1 MRFLSTISG
10 RLDGKGRVSI
20 PAAFRSV
27 LEADGYPGL
36 FMHQALDVPALDC
49 GGNRLLAEIDGLI
62 ERFPAYSEARDLM
75 ATALLGGAEQLK
87 PDPEGRILLP
97 ERFKAHAGIT
107 GAVVFVGMG
116 DRFRIWEPERFSRHL
131 AEAKAKVLA
140 VRTALAGGN
149 PWAGPASGDRET

>member
-20 PAAFRSV
+20 PAPFRAV

-36 FMHQALDVPALDC
+36 FMHQALDVPALEC
-49 GGNRLLAEIDGLI
+49 GGNRLLREIDGLI

-75 ATALLGGAEQLK
+75 ATALLGQAEQLK

-97 ERFKAHAGIT
+97 ERFKSHAAIT
-107 GAVVFVGMG
+107 SAVVFVGMG
-116 DRFRIWEPERFSRHL
+116 DRFRIWEPERFNQYL
-131 AEAKAKVLA
+131 AEAKARVRA
-140 VRTALAGGN
+140 VRDQLPGGN
-149 PWAGPASGDRET
+149 REPGPVSGDRET